1 MNKIEWP
8 LFVFREDG
16 VLELCETLEDA
27 QREYE
32 GVDVDQEVYVFYDFS
47 GCPAR
52 PVFITPNKYSSF
64 LGLFHSCTS
73 GIFEFERD
81 PELRIDSIDVA
92 VLESSLLE
100 DNKRFQSMDQVIKHL
115 ESRGCSMK
123 RTHQRLEKEAES
135 GGEQPATRPE
145 SE

>member
-1 MNKIEWP
+1 MKKIEWP

-16 VLELCETLEDA
+16 VLDLCETLEDA

-32 GVDVDQEVYVFYDFS
+32 GVDVGQEVYVFYDFS

-52 PVFITPNKYSSF
+52 PVFTTPNKYFSF

-73 GIFEFERD
+73 GVFIFERD

-92 VLESSLLE
+92 VLENSFLE

-123 RTHQRLEKEAES
+123 LTRQRLEEEGAEQAGDSDAEEAV
-135 GGEQPATRPE
+135 
-145 SE
+145 